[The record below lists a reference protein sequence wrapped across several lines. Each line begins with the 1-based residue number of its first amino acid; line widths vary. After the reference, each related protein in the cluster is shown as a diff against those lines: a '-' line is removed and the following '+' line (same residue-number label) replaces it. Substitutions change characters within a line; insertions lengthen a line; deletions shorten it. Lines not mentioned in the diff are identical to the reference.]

1 MNDHSHDA
9 SSSSNSSRSQ
19 QIALV
24 LMILLAVA
32 GLVFRWEPGNQHP
45 KAEEA
50 TAARITPDTVIN
62 QPELDIF
69 DENGRKIRQLQGLQ
83 LQHFATDNHSVI
95 SEAYAQFQKKTPNLT
110 GDNFWQLKGNQ
121 AILSNNNSVIELHGN
136 VLLWK
141 NDTEAGKTEF
151 RTERLLVNMSGEI
164 AETDKPVKIHHLSST
179 AEATGM
185 RANLTDEKITLLS
198 HVKEVHEFRH

>member
-1 MNDHSHDA
+1 MNDHTHDA

-32 GLVFRWEPGNQHP
+32 GLMFRWEPGNQQP
-45 KAEEA
+45 KAGD
-50 TAARITPDTVIN
+50 TTSARITPDTVIN
-62 QPELDIF
+62 LPELDIF

-95 SEAYAQFQKKTPNLT
+95 SEAYAQFQKKTPDLT

-121 AILSNNNSVIELHGN
+121 AVVSNNNSVIELHGN

-151 RTERLLVNMSGEI
+151 RTEQILVNMSSEI
-164 AETDKPVKIHHLSST
+164 AETDKPVKIHHLSSI

-185 RANLTDEKITLLS
+185 RADLTNEKITLLS